1 MKELR
6 DDLDF
11 SRTWGSMPASFE
23 HRVQYA
29 LRRTE
34 EDKPVK
40 KPVFRTIAI
49 VIALLTIAT
58 AACAAA
64 LSRTA
69 EVYGSM
75 FGQELSDRLE
85 AGELAVSG
93 ASHQIG
99 DVIYTLDD
107 AIFAEDGLYAAGT
120 IKAAEGANVVLIPMD
135 FEVTDP
141 AGYMVYFPGVEVPED
156 APSYRDLAEASGAKL
171 VSVWAAF
178 DNYVDANNPELLGD
192 SGSECLPQ
200 PDGTMVFASDF
211 TPLEGGT
218 VNDLREGECEFIL
231 IVRYVELTLDGEV
244 IEETKTFDTWTV
256 SIIPEG

>member
-1 MKELR
+1 MNELR

-11 SRTWGSMPASFE
+11 SRTWGSMPSSFE
-23 HRVQYA
+23 HCVQYA

-40 KPVFRTIAI
+40 KPIFRTIAI

-64 LSRTA
+64 LSKTA

-75 FGQELSDRLE
+75 YGQEYTDMLE

-99 DVIYTLDD
+99 DVVYTLDD

-120 IKAAEGANVVLIPMD
+120 IKPAEGANVVLIPMD

-141 AGYMVYFPGVEVPED
+141 AGYLAHFPGVEVPEGV
-156 APSYRDLAEASGAKL
+156 PSYRDLAEASGAKL

-178 DNYVDANNPELLGD
+178 DNYADANNPELLGD

-211 TPLEGGT
+211 TPMEEAG
-218 VNDLREGECEFIL
+218 VNELREGECEFIL
-231 IVRYVELTLDGEV
+231 TVRYAELTLDGEI
-244 IEETKTFDTWTV
+244 IEDTKTWENWIVT
-256 SIIPEG
+256 IIPEG

>member
-6 DDLDF
+6 DDFDF

-34 EDKPVK
+34 EEKPVK

-64 LSRTA
+64 LSKTA

-75 FGQELSDRLE
+75 FGQDVTDRLE

-99 DVIYTLDD
+99 DVVYTLDD

-120 IKAAEGANVVLIPMD
+120 IKPAEGAKVVLIPMD
-135 FEVTDP
+135 YEVTDP
-141 AGYMVYFPGVEVPED
+141 AGYQIYNGEKAPEG
-156 APSYRDLAEASGAKL
+156 APSYRDQAEASGAKL
-171 VSVWAAF
+171 VRVWVMFAN
-178 DNYVDANNPELLGD
+178 DVDANNPDIGG
-192 SGSECLPQ
+192 SVGSECILQ
-200 PDGTMVFASDF
+200 SDGSIVFASDF
-211 TPLEGGT
+211 TPDDAT
-218 VNDLREGECEFIL
+218 VEDLREGECEFKIDVL
-231 IVRYVELTLDGEV
+231 YAELTLDGEV
-244 IEETKTFDTWTV
+244 VEGTKTWDSWTV